1 MRRRPPRS
9 TRTDT
14 LFPYTTLFRSNLS
27 PRQHVPRGHH
37 CGPHSVRLLD
47 LGLPHQH
54 HRDQYPLVRHP
65 GSVTTAMAEV
75 RNNDLRISGGLRA
88 GNWEHGRVT
97 ITPVANTPTST
108 TVSGLSLKGAGTVVG
123 LRSEGRRV
131 GKECV
136 STCRSRWSPN
146 N

>member
-1 MRRRPPRS
+1 MAYVASISRHTRCALVTGVQTCALPISRS
-9 TRTDT
+9 GDRD
-14 LFPYTTLFRSNLS
+14 RGDRS

-123 LRSEGRRV
+123 L
-131 GKECV
+131 
-136 STCRSRWSPN
+136 
-146 N
+146 